1 AWADVKPSADD
12 GAAAGSGAASA
23 GAAGSGATGAPDDAQ
38 AASPRTRNRFKH
50 LEFILIVVWL
60 YGEKG

>member
-1 AWADVKPSADD
+1 MKPSADE

-23 GAAGSGATGAPDDAQ
+23 GTTGSGAAGGPDDAQ

-50 LEFILIVVWL
+50 LEFILIMVWR
-60 YGEKG
+60 YGKES